1 MLCLRPMST
10 RYFRAGIG
18 TVIYNTS
25 NEVAFFR
32 RAMNPVGI
40 WQFQQGGI
48 DHNETPDT
56 ALWRELMEEVGLRKE
71 DVTLTYTAPDWIS
84 YEDLLASTDATVVRL
99 GQTHQWYFLKLNDD
113 VFIDLTRATDKEF
126 DEWKWVTFE
135 EAIEATAPHKQHVY
149 QELHAY
155 FESEIQKTSR

>member
-1 MLCLRPMST
+1 MST

-18 TVIYNTS
+18 TVIYNS
-25 NEVAFFR
+25 ENQVAFFR
-32 RAMNPVGI
+32 RSQNPVGI

-48 DHNETPDT
+48 DHNETPDM
-56 ALWRELMEEVGLRKE
+56 ALWRELIEEVGLGDK

-84 YEDLLASTDATVVRL
+84 YEDLLASADASIVRL
-99 GQTHQWYFLKLNDD
+99 GQTHQWYFLKLHDD
-113 VFIDLTRATDKEF
+113 SIIDLAKATDDEF

-135 EAIEATAPHKQHVY
+135 EAIEATTPHKQHVY

-155 FESEIQKTSR
+155 FLNEVQKTSR